1 MNQGP
6 SKAGTK
12 ELKAGILKVEP
23 RSRNLG
29 LVSEMRL
36 TTQDRIGGAHD
47 PRPRTL
53 VLDLKDKTLVKGGT
67 QDPE

>member
-1 MNQGP
+1 MNRGP

-12 ELKAGILKVEP
+12 ELTPGILKMEP
-23 RSRNLG
+23 RSRNPG

-36 TTQDRIGGAHD
+36 TTQDRIGGTHD

-53 VLDLKDKTLVKGGT
+53 VLDLKDRTLIKAGT